1 MRNYGMELSIPQPVR
16 DEFVYRSRQ
25 QAFNQLL
32 GWGIGLLS
40 VAITVDIAIYLITG
54 MIAFPLL
61 EIPSISIALYKFSR
75 ALVLYT
81 NEDREILNSR
91 YFDYTESEP
100 IPESNVEDTNNEP
113 TTIIPHSNGKGH
125 FNLHI
130 GLTTTQLKSIANTM
144 LNTGTLTVNYIESL
158 GVSRQNAEK
167 LRIELAEYRLL
178 SFDDKGRVKL
188 TQDGIKVCKQIIKG

>member
-1 MRNYGMELSIPQPVR
+1 MRNYGLEVAIPQAVK

-25 QAFNQLL
+25 QAFNHLL

-40 VAITVDIAIYLITG
+40 IAITVDIAIYLIMD

-61 EIPSISIALYKFSR
+61 EIPAIVFALYKFSK
-75 ALVLYT
+75 ALVQYT
-81 NEDREILNSR
+81 NEDRDILNGR
-91 YFDYTESEP
+91 YFSYDSIIEEVDSKEP
-100 IPESNVEDTNNEP
+100 ETTDEI
-113 TTIIPHSNGKGH
+113 TTIIPQANGKAH

-130 GLTTTQLKSIANTM
+130 GMTATQLKSIANTM
-144 LNTGTLTVNYIESL
+144 LSTGTLTVNYIESL
-158 GVSRQNAEK
+158 GISRQNAEK
-167 LRIELAEYRLL
+167 LRSELATYRLL